1 MGHAD
6 VATGRGELSL
16 RSYGW
21 ARRLRFSYALS
32 LRQNFHKV
40 NITSQR
46 VKKRYSEIIEIGKI
60 MGTVEQTWRT
70 LTVWFQNR

>member
-1 MGHAD
+1 MQTLPQD
-6 VATGRGELSL
+6 VAFLVCVPS
-16 RSYGW
+16 W
-21 ARRLRFSYALS
+21 ARRLRFSYALL